1 MRKVCDEGCVH
12 VRKVCDEGCVHVR
25 KVCGEG
31 VHDEGC
37 ICDVSVCIC
46 TTSIEII
53 LQLAGYHPSHPIELL
68 L

>member
-1 MRKVCDEGCVH
+1 MH
-12 VRKVCDEGCVHVR
+12 VRKALM
-25 KVCGEG
+25 K
-31 VHDEGC
+31 EGC